1 MTDCLLN
8 PKPNSKQMDITDAW
22 YIWTVSSSLAW
33 SWHALLLNTSLRW
46 LLELIKLSC
55 LPYSSMFKT
64 IDFIHAHYVVCYE
77 TFQPRKSDI
86 FVILLSFSFFC
97 DHCVWLIQVLTL
109 RHYSA
114 HCSHL
119 IVVYTRRQL
128 EHYESTCRW

>member
-64 IDFIHAHYVVCYE
+64 IDFIHAHYVVCNE

-86 FVILLSFSFFC
+86 FVILLSFSFF
-97 DHCVWLIQVLTL
+97 LRSLRLTDSGFDFAAL
-109 RHYSA
+109 FCTLLTSNCCIHKKA
-114 HCSHL
+114 
-119 IVVYTRRQL
+119 TRTLCIRL
-128 EHYESTCRW
+128 